1 MEIQEKL
8 CTVRNF
14 PVKSFYSPV
23 LKKCLTFYRQG
34 YCFMVNSKRTNETQI
49 EKITDVDL
57 GNMYLLYDQ
66 ALIVRSSSSILFFK
80 IDEETQKWTKYCEKK
95 DMRGQIYF
103 IRGNVRI
110 QIITDEK
117 IFFFLIDKQTFEP
130 TLENVMNNYMN
141 CSVMMFGPLVR
152 FSITYKTN

>member
-1 MEIQEKL
+1 
-8 CTVRNF
+8 
-14 PVKSFYSPV
+14 
-23 LKKCLTFYRQG
+23 
-34 YCFMVNSKRTNETQI
+34 MVSSKRTNETQI

-80 IDEETQKWTKYCEKK
+80 IDEETRKWTKYCEKK

-117 IFFFLIDKQTFEP
+117 IYFFLIDK
-130 TLENVMNNYMN
+130 
-141 CSVMMFGPLVR
+141 
-152 FSITYKTN
+152 